1 MEAIAKV
8 IDIPLT
14 VGGKA
19 FIGGEIKIKG
29 PTDKVSINT
38 TAVLKPNLIKI
49 ASIKHGSQCIV
60 VAIDA
65 KKTGDMLVTIKG
77 GREKTNK
84 NVVSWAKIVQNLG
97 AGELLVTSMDTDGIQ
112 TGYDQ
117 EMLRAINKEVS
128 IPVIASGG
136 VGELKHFKEGYQTK
150 ATGLLAASVFHTSK
164 FSIQQVK
171 KYLEKEGVPVRI

>member
-1 MEAIAKV
+1 
-8 IDIPLT
+8 
-14 VGGKA
+14 
-19 FIGGEIKIKG
+19 
-29 PTDKVSINT
+29 
-38 TAVLKPNLIKI
+38 
-49 ASIKHGSQCIV
+49 
-60 VAIDA
+60 
-65 KKTGDMLVTIKG
+65 MLVTIKG

-117 EMLRAINKEVS
+117 EMLIAINKVVN

-164 FSIQQVK
+164 FSIRQVK